1 MTRVEETEKNLISFS
16 LLSPFQCLLFLSLL
30 SLLTISFVTL
40 LGIIHV
46 QAAKL
51 RILTSISQSNI
62 IADDLHR
69 YNNTQE
75 ISIILYFLL
84 SLQILTI
91 LFILSAKYSV
101 YVSFVNFNSQEIL
114 LNFFFFSVTFNSV
127 HNYVERPSGI
137 EGETVFLAGFS
148 KKRNKF
154 HTIERRNRSSHPLH
168 VPSPLEEI
176 IPRYRCFSSR
186 LYWFFYDFRE
196 SLQLTLNGHPTS
208 LVGVND
214 WKDFL
219 RQYKAFGETLEIFS
233 DILSLLSFC

>member
-1 MTRVEETEKNLISFS
+1 MLAFPISA
-16 LLSPFQCLLFLSLL
+16 
-30 SLLTISFVTL
+30 LLTISFVTL
-40 LGIIHV
+40 LEIIHV

-51 RILTSISQSNI
+51 RILASISQSNI
-62 IADDLHR
+62 IDDEFTYR

-75 ISIILYFLL
+75 ISIILHFLL
-84 SLQILTI
+84 SLQILII
-91 LFILSAKYSV
+91 LFMLY
-101 YVSFVNFNSQEIL
+101 YL
-114 LNFFFFSVTFNSV
+114 LNIRYTLFVHFNCEKICWIFSVTFNSV
-127 HNYVERPSGI
+127 HNYVEWPSGI
-137 EGETVFLAGFS
+137 EEETVFLAGFS

-196 SLQLTLNGHPTS
+196 SLQLTLNGHPS
-208 LVGVND
+208 LLGVND

-233 DILSLLSFC
+233 NVLWLLSF